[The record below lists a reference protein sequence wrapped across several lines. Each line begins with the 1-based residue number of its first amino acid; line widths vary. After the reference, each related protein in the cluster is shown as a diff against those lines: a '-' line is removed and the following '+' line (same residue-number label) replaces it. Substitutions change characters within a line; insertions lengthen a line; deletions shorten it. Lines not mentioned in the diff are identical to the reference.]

1 MSPKLSFKPKEKKTP
16 EVPTKVSR
24 PADIEKPTPTPRP
37 SQPRKPRASYKP
49 LEKGDLFQVIF
60 DTTRGNI
67 PVKPKTVQNM
77 KKHFAENPFGGH
89 RKGGGG
95 WNATAYAIF
104 EAIVKSERFYIK
116 K

>member
-1 MSPKLSFKPKEKKTP
+1 MSPELSFKPKKKETP
-16 EVPTKVSR
+16 VI
-24 PADIEKPTPTPRP
+24 IESSPPPISKP
-37 SQPRKPRASYKP
+37 SKPRKSRATYKL

-60 DTTRGNI
+60 DTIQGNV
-67 PVKPKTVQNM
+67 PVKSKTITDM